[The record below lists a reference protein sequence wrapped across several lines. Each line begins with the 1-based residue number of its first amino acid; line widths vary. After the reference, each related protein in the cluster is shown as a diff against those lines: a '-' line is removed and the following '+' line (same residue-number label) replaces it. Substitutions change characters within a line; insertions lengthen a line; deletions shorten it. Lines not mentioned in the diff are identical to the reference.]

1 MKKGTVSPVQLAI
14 RVVPGA
20 SKNEVVGLNG
30 GVWKVRLTAPPVEGK
45 ANRALVEYLAE
56 KLDVGYSQV
65 GLVKGIASR
74 SKLVAVY
81 GLSLEQIGQRLAK

>member
-1 MKKGTVSPVQLAI
+1 LKKGTVSPVQLAI

-56 KLDVGYSQV
+56 KLDIGRSKV
-65 GLVKGIASR
+65 GLVKGTASR

-81 GLSLEQIGQRLAK
+81 GLSIEQIDQRLAK